1 MQIRIS
7 DMLDNASELI
17 EENKEVRNITNNHR
31 IKKIVFSEIYCIP
44 EYTVIE
50 KEERNM
56 RKRIFKVMKWA
67 VLVILGVAAV
77 LTIWN
82 FICKKAE
89 RSKIEAAYGTAV
101 EVNGHN
107 MVVDIKGKDNE
118 ITIILLPGWG
128 SPSPVLEF
136 LPLAEELSKDFRII
150 TIEPFGDG
158 LSDRV
163 GEERKISAVVEELHE
178 CIQKLGCDQYY
189 LMPHSLSGLYS
200 LYWANTYPQ
209 EVRGFIGIDS
219 SVPKQSDEE
228 SFPISMV
235 ALNKLLAYFQK
246 ATNMLGIT
254 RLCSIGNP
262 KNAIYADTSYSY
274 SERELEVF
282 RILAMDFAYSK
293 DIMNEIG
300 NMEDIMESVRDM
312 KFPETV
318 PVLQF
323 ISGDNCELMETWEI
337 LHREVITETDKSEVL
352 RLDSGHYLHFERKQ
366 ELVEKVREWIQ
377 NVEKDLYILPFSEI

>member
-17 EENKEVRNITNNHR
+17 EGNGEVRNTTNNDR
-31 IKKIVFSEIYCIP
+31 IKKIVFSEIDCTP
-44 EYTVIE
+44 RHSVKE

-56 RKRIFKVMKWA
+56 RKKILKIMKWA
-67 VLVILGVAAV
+67 GLVLLGVIAV
-77 LTIWN
+77 MIIWN

-89 RSKIEAAYGTAV
+89 QSKIEAAYGTV
-101 EVNGHN
+101 IEVNGHN
-107 MVVDIKGKDNE
+107 MVVDIKGEDNE
-118 ITIILLPGWG
+118 TTIILLPGWG

-136 LPLAEELSKDFRII
+136 LPLAEELSADFRVI
-150 TIEPFGDG
+150 TIEPFGYG

-163 GEERKISAVVEELHE
+163 GTEREISVIVEELHE
-178 CIQKLGCDQYY
+178 CTQKLGCDQYY

-209 EVRGFIGIDS
+209 EVKGFIGIDP

-228 SFPISMV
+228 PLPISMV
-235 ALNKLLAYFQK
+235 ALNKLSAYFQK
-246 ATNMLGIT
+246 ATNVLGIT
-254 RLCSIGNP
+254 RLCSIGHP
-262 KNAIYADTSYSY
+262 EKAIYADTSYPY

-282 RILAMDFAYSK
+282 RILSMDFGYSK

-300 NMEDIMESVRDM
+300 HMEDSLESVRDM

-323 ISGDNCELMETWEI
+323 VSGDNCELLETWET
-337 LHREVITETDKSEVL
+337 LHREVITETDKSEVIL
-352 RLDSGHYLHFERKQ
+352 LEGGHYLHFERKPD
-366 ELVEKVREWIQ
+366 LVKKVREWVRS
-377 NVEKDLYILPFSEI
+377 VEDLN